1 MKSTLALALFCLV
14 GVTACSPSSPASP
27 GAGTCACGRKA
38 SECACE
44 TCKGGDAGH
53 CTCGKDAGAHKG
65 HSHGGGHS
73 CGGH

>member
-1 MKSTLALALFCLV
+1 MKSTLAIALFCLV
-14 GVTACSPSSPASP
+14 SVSACSLSSPSDS

-53 CTCGKDAGAHKG
+53 CTCGKDGGSHKG
-65 HSHGGGHS
+65 V
-73 CGGH
+73 CLA